1 MTAEQRRRKL
11 SGAILK
17 WYDIGQESKKACV
30 VCEQGNSRLTA
41 EALEEEG
48 LCVEWLELEMLDM
61 TAMPKLLDEEDT
73 GTASRK
79 GISDG
84 YDIIIAVDIIE
95 YAHNPVTV
103 LKSIHNL
110 LKPDGRFLLAA
121 DNRLGIRYF
130 CGDQDAFS
138 GKVYGS
144 VENYVHLF
152 PRERE
157 EMKGR
162 AYSKAELVKFLE
174 EAGFRQRRVFSV
186 FPRISNPQ
194 LLLAEDY
201 VPNESL
207 DIRIFPEYN
216 NPDTVFLFE
225 EELYPSLLA
234 NGLLHGMANGFFI
247 ECAPEDSL
255 SPVNQV
261 TLSGERGVENAMATI
276 LRRDGLVEKRAL
288 YQPGRMK
295 LRQLS
300 DNNEYLSAH
309 RVRMIPG
316 ELYQEAFVMP
326 YVTGMPA
333 NDYFRELLKHDKA
346 AFLKQLD
353 AFRDILLHSSEH
365 AAADEVNW
373 EQFEPGWE
381 KRKKDDPN
389 RDKWKKIAFGSRE
402 EREELGVI
410 VKRGYLDLVSL
421 NCFYYENQFVF
432 YDQELFLEN
441 VPVKAILLRTIEFIY
456 KFNDQ
461 LDTILPRRE
470 LFERYGLLKH
480 MELFQKFITSFLNIL
495 RDDDGLSDYYK
506 EGRREAGIV
515 QENRKRMNY
524 SEEEYPMIFKDIFQH
539 IKGRRLYLFGSG
551 RYAKRFRE
559 KYDEA
564 YPVSG
569 YLDND
574 ASRWGTEIDGLPVL
588 APAALKEMNP
598 AEYKVM
604 ICIRDYMPVVKQLKR
619 ENISN
624 FSVYDPYIFYR
635 DSGWSGQEQ
644 GNSLVQSR
652 EKSSPVQL
660 PEIPK
665 YNIGYVAGVFDLF
678 HIGHLNLLRRAKE
691 QCNYLIVGV
700 VTDEG
705 VIRHKKS
712 MPRIPFEE
720 RIAIVRACR
729 YVDEAV
735 EIPVD
740 KGDTDEAYHRY
751 RFDVQFSG
759 SDYAD
764 DPKWLAKKDFLQ
776 RHGADLVFFP
786 YTEGISTT
794 QLKDMEKHVESQ
806 ENINV

>member
-11 SGAILK
+11 PGAIIK
-17 WYDIGQESKKACV
+17 WYDIKRESKVACV

-41 EALEEEG
+41 EALEEG
-48 LCVEWLELEMLDM
+48 LCVEWLELEMLDDR
-61 TAMPKLLDEEDT
+61 AT
-73 GTASRK
+73 GEV
-79 GISDG
+79 

-95 YAHNPVTV
+95 YAHNPAAV

-138 GKVYGS
+138 GKVYDS

-152 PRERE
+152 PQERE

-174 EAGFRQRRVFSV
+174 EAGFRQRRAFSV
-186 FPRISNPQ
+186 FPRIANPQ

-234 NGLLHGMANGFFI
+234 NGLLHSMANGFFI

-309 RVRMIPG
+309 GVRMIPG
-316 ELYQEAFVMP
+316 ELHQEAFVMP
-326 YVTGMPA
+326 YVTGTPA

-346 AFLKQLD
+346 TFLKQLD
-353 AFRDILLHSSEH
+353 NFRDILLHSSEH

-381 KRKKDDPN
+381 KRKMDDPN
-389 RDKWKKIAFGSRE
+389 RDKWRKIAFGSPE
-402 EREELGVI
+402 ERETLGVI
-410 VKRGYLDLVSL
+410 LKRGYLDLVSL
-421 NCFYYENQFVF
+421 NCFYDENAFVF

-441 VPVKAILLRTIEFIY
+441 VPMKAILVRTIEFIY

-461 LDTILPRRE
+461 LDTILPRME
-470 LFERYGLLKH
+470 LFERYGLLEH
-480 MELFQKFITSFLNIL
+480 MELFQKFIGSFLNIL

-524 SEEEYPMIFKDIFQH
+524 SEEEYPMIFKDIFH
-539 IKGRRLYLFGSG
+539 HTKGRRLYLFGSG

-559 KYDEA
+559 KYDA
-564 YPVSG
+564 IYPVSG

-574 ASRWGTEIDGLPVL
+574 ESRWGMEIDGLPVL

-604 ICIRDYMPVVKQLKR
+604 ICIRSYLPVVKQLKR
-619 ENISN
+619 EGISN
-624 FSVYDPYIFYR
+624 FSVYDPYTFYR
-635 DSGWSGQEQ
+635 DSGCYVQERP
-644 GNSLVQSR
+644 L
-652 EKSSPVQL
+652 PVRVS
-660 PEIPK
+660 ESKK
-665 YNIGYVAGVFDLF
+665 YNTGYVAGVFDLF

-705 VIRHKKS
+705 VICHKKS
-712 MPRIPFEE
+712 NPKIPFEE

-735 EIPVD
+735 EIPLYQ
-740 KGDTDEAYHRY
+740 GDTDEAYRRY

-759 SDYAD
+759 SDYAN
-764 DPKWLAKKDFLQ
+764 DPNWMAKKEFLQ

-794 QLKDMEKHVESQ
+794 QLKKTFRE
-806 ENINV
+806 